1 MINIQ
6 NAARVFTALEYR
18 RRYFLLTKI
27 VLLYMTLDIQQDER
41 KIETIK
47 PTNPA
52 ETARETLWF
61 GDRSSSG
68 RQPTPQSAAS
78 QTPHEDTTIKHRYM
92 LTNNLT
98 YATASL

>member
-1 MINIQ
+1 MVYTVSIVYNGLTKDVYFEFTDHIMINIQ

-52 ETARETLWF
+52 ETARETL
-61 GDRSSSG
+61 
-68 RQPTPQSAAS
+68 
-78 QTPHEDTTIKHRYM
+78 
-92 LTNNLT
+92 
-98 YATASL
+98 